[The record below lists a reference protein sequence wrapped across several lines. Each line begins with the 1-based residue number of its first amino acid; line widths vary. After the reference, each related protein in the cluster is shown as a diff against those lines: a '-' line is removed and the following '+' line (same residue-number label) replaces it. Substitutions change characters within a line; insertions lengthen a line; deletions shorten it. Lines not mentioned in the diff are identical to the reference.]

1 MMNMTSARKK
11 MSKLNRKRALI
22 RITRELQYILSKS
35 QDEPNEKD
43 LRKAIFHT
51 AQALQQYD

>member
-1 MMNMTSARKK
+1 MTSARKK